1 MKISRE
7 GDGHKKITKSSC
19 YRISLMDSYLIMT
32 VPQFAQFDNI
42 DTGCE
47 RRGLR
52 GPMVYQGPRPEHA
65 ETPHP
70 INGLC

>member
-1 MKISRE
+1 
-7 GDGHKKITKSSC
+7 
-19 YRISLMDSYLIMT
+19 MDSYLIMT